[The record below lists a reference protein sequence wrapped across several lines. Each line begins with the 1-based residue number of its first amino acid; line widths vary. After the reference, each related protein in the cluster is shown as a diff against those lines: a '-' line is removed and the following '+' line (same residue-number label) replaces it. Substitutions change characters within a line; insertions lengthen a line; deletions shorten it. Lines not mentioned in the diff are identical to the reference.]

1 MPDHALIDKFRQAR
15 RDSTLVVLDGLHA
28 IKHAL
33 RFGAEIE
40 VSVAHDTEAVRRLS
54 AEVAPD
60 VSQIHH
66 LMGEKDLV
74 GARGKAGYDGYG
86 TNTTITNEVQSLCNR
101 ESCHSSMGR
110 SIALGA

>member
-1 MPDHALIDKFRQAR
+1 MATFRLLGKEEIAIAIRKGRCGPGPIPARWLPRSPGRPERLDKGMK
-15 RDSTLVVLDGLHA
+15 TGTA
-28 IKHAL
+28 IN
-33 RFGAEIE
+33 G
-40 VSVAHDTEAVRRLS
+40 
-54 AEVAPD
+54 P
-60 VSQIHH
+60 QIHH

-101 ESCHSSMGR
+101 DSCHSSMGR

>member
-1 MPDHALIDKFRQAR
+1 MLYTNRGIGENVMKDQTVMLTVNPDNLKDDQI
-15 RDSTLVVLDGLHA
+15 
-28 IKHAL
+28 
-33 RFGAEIE
+33 
-40 VSVAHDTEAVRRLS
+40 
-54 AEVAPD
+54 P
-60 VSQIHH
+60 QIHH